1 MSGRLP
7 QSVHPGR
14 LAESGVTLRGN
25 VPLGAMARLKES
37 LHDTEG
43 EVEVEL
49 TFGIDGQKQRYIRG
63 TLSATLSLVCQ
74 RCLQTLEYPLSIE
87 VSLGLV
93 TSEAAAQVL
102 SGRYEPVIVEDGR
115 LDPGKLVEDE
125 LLLALPIV
133 PMHAVEDCHL
143 RDERIKPAA
152 ETPAGRQETRR
163 PFAGLGELLGQKERN

>member
-7 QSVHPGR
+7 QRVHPGR
-14 LAESGVTLRGN
+14 LAESGVTLRGG
-25 VPLGAMARLKES
+25 VPFGTMTRLRES

-49 TFGIDGQKQRYIRG
+49 TFGIDEQKQRYLRG
-63 TLSATLSLVCQ
+63 TLTATLSLVCQ
-74 RCLQTLEYPLSIE
+74 RCLQALEYPLSVE

-93 TSEAAAQVL
+93 TSEAAAQNL
-102 SGRYEPVIVEDGR
+102 SGRYEPVIVEDGG
-115 LDPGKLVEDE
+115 LDPDKLVEDE

-133 PMHAVEDCHL
+133 PMHAAGDCHL
-143 RDERIKPAA
+143 RDERIKPAT
-152 ETPAGRQETRR
+152 EMPAGRQETRR